1 MVVNRLSRQR
11 ADDILLDFLR
21 ALIARA
27 VQYRLQRLKV
37 APGGGLQR
45 TANQGSLASPR
56 LPRGVCLSKSIAN
69 LAEK

>member
-1 MVVNRLSRQR
+1 MIVNRLSRQR

-27 VQYRLQRLKV
+27 VQYRIQRLKV

-45 TANQGSLASPR
+45 TANQGTAGSSR
-56 LPRGVCLSKSIAN
+56 F
-69 LAEK
+69 